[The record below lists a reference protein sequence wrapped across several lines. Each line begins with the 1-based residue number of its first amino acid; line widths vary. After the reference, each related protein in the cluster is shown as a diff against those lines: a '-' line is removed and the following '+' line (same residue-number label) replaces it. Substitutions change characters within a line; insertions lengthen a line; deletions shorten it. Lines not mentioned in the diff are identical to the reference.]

1 MPYISNKRPKPKPP
15 QNNVMTISKAL
26 KAVNDNM
33 DWTVLFI
40 ALLATNGLA
49 GNGVSPLSRLV
60 TNIFLSISQRFLF
73 LIIKSNL
80 FTNKYGIT
88 TFHKET
94 ILTVVFPKSIGICN
108 NSFLWLYT
116 NFTTSM

>member
-40 ALLATNGLA
+40 ALLLVMAWKGTPFRGY
-49 GNGVSPLSRLV
+49 LSLLV
-60 TNIFLSISQRFLF
+60 ASFHFVHFFLP
-73 LIIKSNL
+73 
-80 FTNKYGIT
+80 
-88 TFHKET
+88 TF
-94 ILTVVFPKSIGICN
+94 
-108 NSFLWLYT
+108 
-116 NFTTSM
+116 

>member
-40 ALLATNGLA
+40 ALLLVMVWKGTQFRSYLSLLLTCIQNHTYQLVIGLLE
-49 GNGVSPLSRLV
+49 LSHK
-60 TNIFLSISQRFLF
+60 S
-73 LIIKSNL
+73 LIRS
-80 FTNKYGIT
+80 
-88 TFHKET
+88 E
-94 ILTVVFPKSIGICN
+94 
-108 NSFLWLYT
+108 
-116 NFTTSM
+116 

>member
-40 ALLATNGLA
+40 ALLLVMVQQGTACRYPALLA
-49 GNGVSPLSRLV
+49 
-60 TNIFLSISQRFLF
+60 
-73 LIIKSNL
+73 
-80 FTNKYGIT
+80 KYS
-88 TFHKET
+88 FCYLLCQNET
-94 ILTVVFPKSIGICN
+94 KAAAGYRHAVR
-108 NSFLWLYT
+108 
-116 NFTTSM
+116 

>member
-40 ALLATNGLA
+40 ALLLVMAKRGTALVRYPGL
-49 GNGVSPLSRLV
+49 LV
-60 TNIFLSISQRFLF
+60 IYFKLPFF
-73 LIIKSNL
+73 
-80 FTNKYGIT
+80 Y
-88 TFHKET
+88 
-94 ILTVVFPKSIGICN
+94 P
-108 NSFLWLYT
+108 
-116 NFTTSM
+116 